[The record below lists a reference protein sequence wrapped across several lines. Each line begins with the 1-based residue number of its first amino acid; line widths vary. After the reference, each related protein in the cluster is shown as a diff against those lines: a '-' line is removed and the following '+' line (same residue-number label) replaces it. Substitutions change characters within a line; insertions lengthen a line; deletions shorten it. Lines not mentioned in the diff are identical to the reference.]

1 VYGRKAVVVVVVEN
15 SIAKVYRGKN
25 YQYSFPIKCT
35 FFESAS
41 LRASS
46 NGDDASGAFDLQV
59 RQNAIPTRDGISTYS
74 ILDIH
79 AECRLNSSS
88 SVHYIQHLYMH
99 VSSSAGRCE
108 KHQSQQ

>member
-1 VYGRKAVVVVVVEN
+1 L
-15 SIAKVYRGKN
+15 
-25 YQYSFPIKCT
+25 
-35 FFESAS
+35 FESAS

-74 ILDIH
+74 ILDIY

-88 SVHYIQHLYMH
+88 SL
-99 VSSSAGRCE
+99 VSSLRSASLHARE
-108 KHQSQQ
+108 